1 MRVSTMATVLVAGLT
16 LSGCSQI
23 SSLWK
28 GSSKTASSAQQ
39 DATLRT
45 APAQDYAFGDANASV
60 PNFEGYDVVLYESA
74 VTQQAV
80 FTDPREAA
88 FVKLNGQSQ
97 TTDWRNCESQHRGYL
112 YLSEYDFR
120 LDPNFEVCMRNKGY
134 VLTTEAGYFD
144 SNPVSAKTAGLR
156 GYSTA
161 GFQPRLNANFP

>member
-1 MRVSTMATVLVAGLT
+1 MRVSTMATLLVAGLT

-28 GSSKTASSAQQ
+28 GSSKTATTSQQ
-39 DATLRT
+39 DTSLRT
-45 APAQDYAFGDANASV
+45 TPDQFYAFGDATTSI
-60 PNFEGYDVVLYESA
+60 PNFAGYDVILYESA
-74 VTQQAV
+74 VRQQAV

-88 FVKLNGQSQ
+88 FVRLNGQSQ
-97 TTDWRNCESQHRGYL
+97 ATDWRNCESQHRGYL

-144 SNPVSAKTAGLR
+144 SNPISAKTAGLR
-156 GYSTA
+156 GYSS
-161 GFQPRLNANFP
+161 PNFTQSYSPSYP